1 MPDAAQQML
10 ERVRRSFDAYL
21 NPTGDVRAEDVPII
35 DLGSDDRTERPA
47 TDGTTV
53 KEPSLPQYVLERFTQ
68 SLVRFRNDLNPALF
82 EEIPALNLSDDR
94 DPEGLQFWGEDG
106 GRLNRFVAGDE
117 EDEEEEDDSSSS
129 SSDESEHHDDDEDE
143 EEDAGVNVKK
153 RGKEFDLPGH
163 V

>member
-10 ERVRRSFDAYL
+10 ERVRQSFDAYL
-21 NPTGDVRAEDVPII
+21 NPTGDIRAEDVPFI
-35 DLGSDDRTERPA
+35 DLSNDDRAERPA

-82 EEIPALNLSDDR
+82 EDIPTLDLSQDR

-117 EDEEEEDDSSSS
+117 DDEDDEDEES
-129 SSDESEHHDDDEDE
+129 SSDESEHHEDEDDDED
-143 EEDAGVNVKK
+143 DLDVTKK